1 MSADGVEVAQQHGRE
16 ARRCGAVVAQDLLDH
31 DLRPAVG
38 VGAVSG
44 AADTYWS
51 KNKGRSAEGKLVKIT
66 SVLGA
71 LFIILSIVL
80 CMNMK

>member
-1 MSADGVEVAQQHGRE
+1 MSTLVKTIIQVLYIVICIAI
-16 ARRCGAVVAQDLLDH
+16 VVVVLMQEGKTSGL
-31 DLRPAVG
+31 
-38 VGAVSG
+38 GAVSG
-44 AADTYWS
+44 AEDTYWS

>member
-1 MSADGVEVAQQHGRE
+1 MSTLVKTIIQVLYIVICIAI
-16 ARRCGAVVAQDLLDH
+16 VVVVLMQEGKTSSL
-31 DLRPAVG
+31 
-38 VGAVSG
+38 GAVSG

>member
-1 MSADGVEVAQQHGRE
+1 MSTLVKTIIQVLYIVICIAI
-16 ARRCGAVVAQDLLDH
+16 VVVLMQEGKTSGL
-31 DLRPAVG
+31 
-38 VGAVSG
+38 GAVSG